1 MTHITTKEFKSDG
14 ATKETTLKKRDMEVQ
29 KRKVVFNRYLK
40 KSLGQQLEFSAK
52 SIKGKKTFLQSWVEL
67 SAWEGVDTKAQK
79 YMWKSEHG
87 DSLKVNLKAP
97 ENIS

>member
-52 SIKGKKTFLQSWVEL
+52 SIKGKKLSCRVEL
-67 SAWEGVDTKAQK
+67 S
-79 YMWKSEHG
+79 
-87 DSLKVNLKAP
+87 
-97 ENIS
+97 